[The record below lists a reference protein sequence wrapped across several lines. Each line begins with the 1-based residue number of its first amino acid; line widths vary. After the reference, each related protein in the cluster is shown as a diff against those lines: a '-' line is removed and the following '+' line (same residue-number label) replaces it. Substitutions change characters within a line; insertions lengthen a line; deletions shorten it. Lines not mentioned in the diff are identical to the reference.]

1 MMFSFW
7 NLYIRFVV
15 SLILLFVIEILT
27 EKFQKEKRRKIKQR
41 LSPFFNWAFPSN
53 KPFRLFCLPLI
64 FILIL
69 ESLFLKQTIDIYL
82 FLFSFT
88 FLTQPLT
95 EEIIFRGVLFGYLI
109 KKSERGKQ
117 DKKKYIMYI
126 MLSLIFQS
134 LLFTSI
140 HWETKLT
147 AIPSVFL
154 SGIIYGIIFMLSG
167 RNVLVSTIMHIASNL
182 FVFIFG
188 L

>member
-1 MMFSFW
+1 MMFQLLD
-7 NLYIRFVV
+7 LYIRFVF
-15 SLILLFVIEILT
+15 SFILLFTIEILT
-27 EKFQKEKRRKIKQR
+27 EGFQKEKRRKVKQR
-41 LSPFFNWAFPSN
+41 LRLFFNWTFPSN

-69 ESLFLKQTIDIYL
+69 QSLFLKQTIDIYL

-88 FLTQPLT
+88 FLTQPLA
-95 EEIIFRGVLFGYLI
+95 EEILFRGVLFGYLI
-109 KKSERGKQ
+109 KKSERKRQ
-117 DKKKYIMYI
+117 NKKKYIMHI
-126 MLSLIFQS
+126 MLSLVFQS
-134 LLFTSI
+134 LVFTFI

-167 RNVLVSTIMHIASNL
+167 KNVLVSAIAHIASNL
-182 FVFIFG
+182 FVFISS

>member
-1 MMFSFW
+1 MVQPLD
-7 NLYIRFVV
+7 LYLRFVV

-41 LSPFFNWAFPSN
+41 LSSFFNWTFPSD

-64 FILIL
+64 FILLL
-69 ESLFLKQTIDIYL
+69 ESLFLKQTIDNL

-95 EEIIFRGVLFGYLI
+95 EEIIFRGVIFGYLI
-109 KKSERGKQ
+109 KKSERRKQ

-126 MLSLIFQS
+126 ILSLIFQS

-147 AIPSVFL
+147 AIPSIFL
-154 SGIIYGIIFMLSG
+154 SGIIYGIVFMFSG